1 MPRPTSKRASFGSPL
16 TNMRPPSPWR
26 PDARRRPTEPLIGE
40 RQPRARSRLA
50 SRAFFQPAKQIG
62 RIVARLAAAP
72 ADRDHDSA
80 RLLVDH
86 ERLEPPDRVATH
98 RRLSGTGALVQPWCI

>member
-40 RQPRARSRLA
+40 REPSAPSRLA
-50 SRAFFQPAKQIG
+50 SRAFFQPAEQIG
-62 RIVARLAAAP
+62 RIVERLAAAP
-72 ADRDHDSA
+72 PDRDHEDA
-80 RLLVDH
+80 RHPVDH
-86 ERLEPPDRVATH
+86 QGINPPDRVAANGGLPGDSAT
-98 RRLSGTGALVQPWCI
+98 R